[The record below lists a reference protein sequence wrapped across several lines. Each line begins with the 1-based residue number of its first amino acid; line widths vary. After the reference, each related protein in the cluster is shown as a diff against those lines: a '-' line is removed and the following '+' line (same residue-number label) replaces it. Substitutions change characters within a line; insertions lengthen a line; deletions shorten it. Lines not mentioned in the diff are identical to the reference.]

1 MRLRIARGRASRYL
15 SDMPE
20 LPEVETVRRG
30 LAEVMEGR
38 RVELVEVRR
47 HDLRIPVPDD
57 FALRLKGRTLEKLG
71 RRAKYLV
78 GEFDDGTVLLAHLG
92 MSGRMIIETPDD
104 GVRGS
109 PENRPGNFV
118 HDPGN
123 HGRHEHIVFHVGN
136 GTVVRFSDPRRFG
149 LMTLTDRDSFAG
161 HKLIRHLGPEPTGE
175 DFTGPVLAARLKG
188 KHTPIKAALLDQRVV
203 AGVGNIYACEAL
215 YAAGLSPRRQAST
228 VQGRRA
234 DRLAAAVREVLG
246 EAIAAGGSSLRDHVA
261 PTGELGYFQ
270 HSFKVY
276 GRTGEPCPGCDC
288 GQSVQRVVQSGRSTF
303 YYAKRQR

>member
-1 MRLRIARGRASRYL
+1 MCLRIARAHASGYL
-15 SDMPE
+15 LGMPE

-30 LAEVMEGR
+30 LAEAMEGR
-38 RVELVEVRR
+38 RIERVEVRR

-57 FALRLKGRTLEKLG
+57 FADRLQGRTLENLG

-92 MSGRMIIETPDD
+92 MSGRMVIETPDQ
-104 GVRGS
+104 RAAA
-109 PENRPGNFV
+109 PGGFA
-118 HDPGN
+118 HDPGG
-123 HGRHEHIVFHVGN
+123 HHAHEHIVFHVGN
-136 GTVVRFSDPRRFG
+136 GTLIRFSDPRRFG
-149 LMTLTDRDSFAG
+149 LMTLTDRAG
-161 HKLIRHLGPEPTGE
+161 FPDHKLIRHLGPEPTGPE
-175 DFTGPVLAARLKG
+175 FTGPVLAARLEG
-188 KHTPIKAALLDQRVV
+188 KNTPIKAALLDQTVV

-215 YAAGLSPRRQAST
+215 YEAGLSPRRKAST
-228 VQGRRA
+228 VQGVRA
-234 DRLAAAVREVLG
+234 DRLARAVRKVLA

-288 GQSVQRVVQSGRSTF
+288 GQAVRRIVQSGRSTF
-303 YYAKRQR
+303 YCARRQR

>member
-1 MRLRIARGRASRYL
+1 
-15 SDMPE
+15 MPE

-38 RVELVEVRR
+38 RVERVEVRR

-104 GVRGS
+104 GAPAS
-109 PENRPGNFV
+109 LENRLGNFV
-118 HDPGN
+118 HDPGK
-123 HGRHEHIVFHVGN
+123 HARHEHIVFHVGN
-136 GTVVRFSDPRRFG
+136 GTVIRFSDPRRFG

-228 VQGRRA
+228 VQGRQIGRA
-234 DRLAAAVREVLG
+234 
-246 EAIAAGGSSLRDHVA
+246 HV
-261 PTGELGYFQ
+261 
-270 HSFKVY
+270 
-276 GRTGEPCPGCDC
+276 
-288 GQSVQRVVQSGRSTF
+288 
-303 YYAKRQR
+303 

>member
-104 GVRGS
+104 SAQAS

-118 HDPGN
+118 HDPGK
-123 HGRHEHIVFHVGN
+123 HARHEHIVFHVGN
-136 GTVVRFSDPRRFG
+136 GTVIRFSDPRRFG

-175 DFTGPVLAARLKG
+175 DFTGPVLAAQLKG

-215 YAAGLSPRRQAST
+215 YAAGISPRRQAST

-261 PTGELGYFQ
+261 PTGE
-270 HSFKVY
+270 
-276 GRTGEPCPGCDC
+276 PCPGCDC
-288 GQSVQRVVQSGRSTF
+288 GQSVQRIVQSGRSTF
-303 YYAKRQR
+303 YCAKRQR

>member
-1 MRLRIARGRASRYL
+1 
-15 SDMPE
+15 MPE

-38 RVELVEVRR
+38 RIERIEVRR

-57 FALRLKGRTLEKLG
+57 FNERLQGRTLEKLG

-78 GEFDDGTVLLAHLG
+78 GEFDDGTILLAHLG
-92 MSGRMIIETPDD
+92 MSGRMIIETPDNMTEK
-104 GVRGS
+104 S
-109 PENRPGNFV
+109 ASNIPGDFA

-123 HGRHEHIVFHVGN
+123 HAKHEHIVFHVGN
-136 GTVVRFSDPRRFG
+136 GTVIRFSDPRRFG
-149 LMTLTDRDSFAG
+149 LMTLTDRENFAD
-161 HKLIRHLGPEPTGE
+161 HKLIRHLAPEPTGE
-175 DFTGPVLAARLKG
+175 DFTGPVLAARLQG
-188 KHTPIKAALLDQRVV
+188 KRAPIKAALLDQRVV

-215 YAAGLSPRRQAST
+215 FAAGLSPLRQAAT
-228 VQGRRA
+228 VQSRRA
-234 DRLAAAVREVLG
+234 DRLAMAVRDVLAD
-246 EAIAAGGSSLRDHVA
+246 AIAAGGSSLRDHVA

-288 GQSVQRVVQSGRSTF
+288 GQSVQRIVQSGRSTF
-303 YYAKRQR
+303 YCTKRQR

>member
-1 MRLRIARGRASRYL
+1 
-15 SDMPE
+15 
-20 LPEVETVRRG
+20 
-30 LAEVMEGR
+30 
-38 RVELVEVRR
+38 VELVEVRR

-303 YYAKRQR
+303 YCAKRQR